1 MSFLFSSRIF
11 RFANDFSLLS
21 AAGLRSIYVLL
32 ADLRHERITHVT
44 ADYFLHIDVVL
55 TYDCYFQ
62 RLQGVRL
69 NYATTH
75 HHRPRP
81 TATHHQPKYIHHHP
95 PLPTTSQNIS
105 TNTHHDPP
113 TAKTFFIRN
122 PFIRISSHCL
132 TAT

>member
-1 MSFLFSSRIF
+1 MCFQTFVPDYLRNDIFFLTHPR
-11 RFANDFSLLS
+11 RLKLTFSLDFIISKDPVSL
-21 AAGLRSIYVLL
+21 IM
-32 ADLRHERITHVT
+32 
-44 ADYFLHIDVVL
+44 
-55 TYDCYFQ
+55 
-62 RLQGVRL
+62 GVRI
-69 NYATTH
+69 NCATSHHHPPPSTTTH
-75 HHRPRP
+75 HDPP
-81 TATHHQPKYIHHHP
+81 PSTTSHHQPKYIHHHP